1 MGMRITRGRSFSDAD
16 RWGAEQVIVVN
27 ESFASRDNAGNPLG
41 VRLAAPFHDRGDLSE
56 PKHWWRIVGV
66 VADVKNAEAGAPA
79 EPEVF
84 GTFNQFDA
92 EPPASL
98 YLAVRTAGDPAA
110 LPVDLRTML
119 AAAGVPAT
127 LDQATTMEARL
138 RRTLA
143 RPRLY
148 ATLVSGFAAFAVI
161 VALMGLC
168 GGLSYSVAQ
177 RTREIGV
184 RTALGATPRQ
194 IVVMVLKHGSVMTL
208 VGLTIGLAAAAATGR
223 YFAAALFGVEPLD
236 PATFAIVGTALIVTA
251 LVACAIP
258 ARRAAKIDAIAA
270 LRH

>member
-1 MGMRITRGRSFSDAD
+1 
-16 RWGAEQVIVVN
+16 
-27 ESFASRDNAGNPLG
+27 
-41 VRLAAPFHDRGDLSE
+41 
-56 PKHWWRIVGV
+56 
-66 VADVKNAEAGAPA
+66 
-79 EPEVF
+79 
-84 GTFNQFDA
+84 
-92 EPPASL
+92 
-98 YLAVRTAGDPAA
+98 
-110 LPVDLRTML
+110 
-119 AAAGVPAT
+119 
-127 LDQATTMEARL
+127 
-138 RRTLA
+138 
-143 RPRLY
+143 
-148 ATLVSGFAAFAVI
+148 
-161 VALMGLC
+161 
-168 GGLSYSVAQ
+168 VAQ